1 MARLLWFTL
10 KADKPW
16 QDVRVRRAINLALDR
31 EQLVSAGMGDKVW
44 GRLWRRHA
52 QWLAALRGRHWGDGG
67 SGHPSPAARATVPA
81 PSGSTP

>member
-31 EQLVSAGMGDKVW
+31 EQLVSAGMG
-44 GRLWRRHA
+44 
-52 QWLAALRGRHWGDGG
+52 
-67 SGHPSPAARATVPA
+67 
-81 PSGSTP
+81 